1 MRESHLQR
9 FHIRWIN
16 CRLWERGIAKQKL
29 ETVGTLKQINEWSEA
44 ILLSKDNTLIHNRFR
59 NSTSEKRGGT
69 NMYLDNNIVIDFR
82 LPLSLQNDIKE
93 LDKDFSSGNDLHFA
107 LVLEIF
113 EATAKQSYINGN
125 ITDEQ
130 LNLLFRRY
138 GLR

>member
-1 MRESHLQR
+1 M
-9 FHIRWIN
+9 IN
-16 CRLWERGIAKQKL
+16 TRGIAKQKL

>member
-1 MRESHLQR
+1 M
-9 FHIRWIN
+9 IDT
-16 CRLWERGIAKQKL
+16 RGIAKQKL

-59 NSTSEKRGGT
+59 HSTSEKRGVT

>member
-1 MRESHLQR
+1 M
-9 FHIRWIN
+9 IDT
-16 CRLWERGIAKQKL
+16 RGIAKQKL

-69 NMYLDNNIVIDFR
+69 NIVIDFR